1 MSTRKK
7 QIDPTVEQLRQELHR
22 VRYRKQYGDTLRSTV
37 SMLIVAAAFVLMAV
51 MWLPVLRISG
61 DSMADTLKDGQ
72 IVVAWRYGEIEKGD
86 IIVFNAENRKTL
98 IKRVIAQ
105 GGDVVD
111 ILENGVVTVNGEQ
124 LHEDY
129 VIAAVRGECDI
140 EFPYTVPHSRLF
152 VLGDN
157 RSVSVD
163 SRHAVIGC
171 VAQEQIVGEVVLR
184 IWPYEEIR
192 HWIDQ

>member
-1 MSTRKK
+1 MSTRGK

-22 VRYRKQYGDTLRSTV
+22 VRYRRQYRDTLRSTV

-51 MWLPVLRISG
+51 MWLPVLKISG
-61 DSMADTLKDGQ
+61 DSMADTLKDGE
-72 IVVAWRYGEIEKGD
+72 IVVAWRFAEIEKGD
-86 IIVFNAENRKTL
+86 MIVFNGENRKTL

-111 ILENGVVTVNGEQ
+111 ILENGVVTVNGET

-129 VIAAVRGECDI
+129 VTQTGRGECDI
-140 EFPYTVPHSRLF
+140 QFPYTVPHSRLF

-157 RSVSVD
+157 RAVSVD

-184 IWPYEEIR
+184 IWPFEEFEQ
-192 HWIDQ
+192 WIQK

>member
-1 MSTRKK
+1 MSTREK

-22 VRYRKQYGDTLRSTV
+22 VRYRRQYRDTLRSTV
-37 SMLIVAAAFVLMAV
+37 SMLVVAAAFVMMAV
-51 MWLPVLRISG
+51 MWLPVLKISG
-61 DSMADTLKDGQ
+61 ESMADTLKDGD
-72 IVVAWRYGEIEKGD
+72 IVVAWRFAEIEKGD
-86 IIVFNAENRKTL
+86 MIVFNGENRKTL

-129 VIAAVRGECDI
+129 VTQTGQGECDI
-140 EFPYTVPHSRLF
+140 QFPYTVPHSRLF

-157 RSVSVD
+157 RAVSVD

-184 IWPYEEIR
+184 IWPFEEFEQ
-192 HWIDQ
+192 WIQN

>member
-1 MSTRKK
+1 MSNRGK

-22 VRYRKQYGDTLRSTV
+22 VRYRRQYRETLRSTV
-37 SMLIVAAAFVLMAV
+37 SMLVVAAAFVMMAV
-51 MWLPVLRISG
+51 MWLPVLKISG
-61 DSMADTLKDGQ
+61 ESMADTLKDGD
-72 IVVAWRYGEIEKGD
+72 IVVAWRFAEIEKGD
-86 IIVFNAENRKTL
+86 MIVFNGENRKTL

-124 LHEDY
+124 LQEDY
-129 VIAAVRGECDI
+129 VVQTGRGECDI
-140 EFPYTVPHSRLF
+140 QFPYTVPHSRLF

-157 RSVSVD
+157 RAVSVD

-171 VAQEQIVGEVVLR
+171 VAQEQIVGEVVLK
-184 IWPYEEIR
+184 IWPYEEFEQ
-192 HWIDQ
+192 WIQK

>member
-1 MSTRKK
+1 MSTRGK

-22 VRYRKQYGDTLRSTV
+22 VRYRRQYRDTLRSTV
-37 SMLIVAAAFVLMAV
+37 SMLVVAAAFVMMAV
-51 MWLPVLRISG
+51 MWLPVLKISG
-61 DSMADTLKDGQ
+61 ESMADTLKDGD
-72 IVVAWRYGEIEKGD
+72 IVVAWRFAEIEKGD
-86 IIVFNAENRKTL
+86 MIVFNGENRKTL

-129 VIAAVRGECDI
+129 VTQTGRGECDI
-140 EFPYTVPHSRLF
+140 QFPYTVPHSRLF

-157 RSVSVD
+157 RAVSVD

-184 IWPYEEIR
+184 IWPFEEFEQ
-192 HWIDQ
+192 WIQN